1 MVDWDKLNN
10 ILEELPYKLTEGQYN
25 FLVKF
30 IEGNGHFSLLGDA
43 GSGKSSIMYILYL
56 YYENEI
62 VFVASTGT
70 SSEELPHNI
79 GSGTGHSLFNI
90 ARDQAIDGDWR
101 KRPSD
106 ILTKSDLIKII
117 VLDEGYCYNSQDLA
131 MIKHQIDKV
140 NKRSKNRKQREIR
153 LLLVG
158 DCLQRL
164 PIVSDDFKEFLN
176 NEYGSWLM
184 FRSFLWQ
191 EMNFVTHVL
200 QEVKRQ
206 SGTEPKDL
214 WFKKALYVLRYGIT
228 EHYPKVIEGFNR
240 KWVGSNH
247 SEDAIYLAPTNSK
260 VNTYNDQYLA
270 RNPNLKI
277 KFEVRFDKKY
287 TKKDFPMDW
296 EVTLAA
302 GCKFITLVNNSEAGW
317 FNGTVLTATQ
327 VSSDGVYATKENG
340 EEVFVGIHEFKEE
353 ELYAAKEE
361 RQGVIR
367 EVQKRK
373 HVASAFMLPA
383 KLCAGFTFSRSQGK
397 SINQELVL
405 DFGSDRD
412 TWLYTKKGMEDFMV
426 SGAFVGFS
434 RPTNIDHV
442 KLRNPLRLEH
452 LKCCRESI
460 AFWWESVANMENSK

>member
-1 MVDWDKLNN
+1 MDEKLRL
-10 ILEELPYKLTEGQYN
+10 IVEGLDFTLTNEQQD
-25 FLVKF
+25 FLVRF
-30 IEGNGHFSLLGDA
+30 INGNGNWSLLGDA
-43 GSGKSSIMYILYL
+43 GVGKSTIMYILHL
-56 YYENEI
+56 YYEDEI

-70 SSEELPHNI
+70 ASEELPHDI

-90 ARDQAIDGDWR
+90 ARDQAIDSDWR

-106 ILTKSDLIKII
+106 ILTKTDLVKII

-131 MIKHQIDKV
+131 MIQHQINKV
-140 NKRSKNRKQREIR
+140 NKKSKNRTQREIR
-153 LLLVG
+153 LLIVG

-164 PIVSDDFKEFLN
+164 PIVDNEYKEFLN
-176 NEYGSWLM
+176 EEYGSWLM
-184 FRSFLWQ
+184 FRSRLWK
-191 EMNFVTHVL
+191 EMNFETYVL

-206 SGTEPKDL
+206 VGTEPKDI
-214 WFKKALYVLRYGIT
+214 WFKKALYVMRYGIT
-228 EHYPKVIEGFNR
+228 KHYPKIIEGFNR
-240 KWVGSNH
+240 KFVGSNH
-247 SEDAIYLAPTNSK
+247 SEDAVYLAPTNTK

-277 KFEVRFDKKY
+277 TFTVKFDKKY

-296 EVTLAA
+296 EVTLAE
-302 GCKFITLVNNSEAGW
+302 GCKFITLVNNPEAGW

-327 VSSDGVYATKENG
+327 VSSEGVYATKEDG

-361 RQGVIR
+361 RHGVIR
-367 EVQKRK
+367 DVQKRK

-383 KLCAGFTFSRSQGK
+383 KLCAGFTFSRAQGK

-412 TWLYTKKGMEDFMV
+412 TWLYTKQGMEDFMV

-434 RPTNIDHV
+434 RATNIDHI
-442 KLRNPLRLEH
+442 KLRNPLRMEH
-452 LKCCRESI
+452 LKVDTDSVN
-460 AFWWESVANMENSK
+460 WWFECVRNMEGK